1 MFSIMSDATPY
12 TTPEE
17 ISINEDFFINETKND
32 GKNINSKIFNDYFA
46 Y

>member
-1 MFSIMSDATPY
+1 MSDATPY

-32 GKNINSKIFNDYFA
+32 GKNINSKIFNDYFE